1 MGVALSA
8 KKSGGVVAA
17 SNAAL
22 LSKFRKLQMN
32 LSLIICI
39 VTGVLV
45 CASVVFEW
53 KLRLGKVTLG
63 VYWIT
68 SLVGAAVCLAVGVVP
83 MDYVANGL
91 VANTAV
97 NPLKILALFLSMTL
111 LSVYLDE
118 LGVFRYLAE
127 HALAHDGGSQIALF
141 CKLYALVAVLTVFTS
156 NDIIVLTFT
165 PFICC
170 FCRRAEIDPIPY
182 LFAEF
187 FAANTWSMFLII
199 GNPTNIYLATSV
211 GVTFA
216 EYFCVM
222 ALPTLV
228 GGIVSFG
235 VLLAVFERRLRGGLQ
250 TLPVSSALSDKTAV
264 AVGVAHLAVCIVSLA
279 VSSYIGVE
287 MWLVTL
293 VLAAS
298 LCVWTLALRLFGKHD
313 ISPLA
318 KSFARL
324 PYELVPFVLSMFVLV
339 LALQYNGDT
348 DKLATLLSKGDPV
361 WTVGTSGFLVANVI
375 NNIPMSVLYSAVT
388 TSSAFVGS
396 AATKAVYAAVVASNL
411 GAYFT
416 PVGALAGIMWLNILK
431 KENAPIGFGTFVK
444 YGSLVALP
452 TLAATLA
459 VLSLMV

>member
-1 MGVALSA
+1 M
-8 KKSGGVVAA
+8 A

-22 LSKFRKLQMN
+22 LPKFRKLQMN

-39 VTGVLV
+39 VTGVFV

-63 VYWIT
+63 VYWIA

-127 HALAHDGGSQIALF
+127 HALTHDDGSQIALF

-187 FAANTWSMFLII
+187 FAANTWI
-199 GNPTNIYLATSV
+199 
-211 GVTFA
+211 
-216 EYFCVM
+216 CV
-222 ALPTLV
+222 
-228 GGIVSFG
+228 
-235 VLLAVFERRLRGGLQ
+235 
-250 TLPVSSALSDKTAV
+250 
-264 AVGVAHLAVCIVSLA
+264 
-279 VSSYIGVE
+279 
-287 MWLVTL
+287 
-293 VLAAS
+293 
-298 LCVWTLALRLFGKHD
+298 
-313 ISPLA
+313 
-318 KSFARL
+318 
-324 PYELVPFVLSMFVLV
+324 
-339 LALQYNGDT
+339 
-348 DKLATLLSKGDPV
+348 
-361 WTVGTSGFLVANVI
+361 
-375 NNIPMSVLYSAVT
+375 
-388 TSSAFVGS
+388 
-396 AATKAVYAAVVASNL
+396 
-411 GAYFT
+411 
-416 PVGALAGIMWLNILK
+416 
-431 KENAPIGFGTFVK
+431 
-444 YGSLVALP
+444 
-452 TLAATLA
+452 
-459 VLSLMV
+459 